1 MSATTMRRMV
11 WGGFGLQGVGL
22 AIDGAWHTT
31 HPESEMAPFW
41 AHLPIHLG
49 ILVLAIGVVAAW
61 RARAAARRP
70 VRYIS
75 VVAAGVAFQVVGDA
89 WSLAV
94 QAEANEFYVPAAL
107 IAVGGVVAF
116 AALVLP
122 LVQRWRRRQVRDNTL
137 VNAA

>member
-1 MSATTMRRMV
+1 MPTATVRRLV
-11 WGGFGLQGVGL
+11 WGGFALQGVGL
-22 AIDGAWHTT
+22 AIDGAWHAT
-31 HPESEMAPFW
+31 HPDGEMAPFW

-61 RARAAARRP
+61 RAPAAAPRP
-70 VRYIS
+70 VRYLGA
-75 VVAAGVAFQVVGDA
+75 VAAGAALQVVGDA

-94 QAEANEFYVPAAL
+94 QAEANDFYVPAAI

-122 LVQRWRRRQVRDNTL
+122 VLHRWRRSASRRTL
-137 VNAA
+137 VDAT